1 MSDQNILSV
10 FVDESGNFGDPDDS
24 ARFCIVT
31 LVFHNQSAEI
41 TRFIKELNQANY
53 DLGIDP
59 ETFQFHMGPLIRQED
74 EYAAIDR
81 PMRGRI
87 LDRMMTFVRKVEFSY
102 HCITVDTKYIDTPQ
116 QIFDRLKL
124 QLTEFIQ
131 NNKNLFEKLEKVK
144 VYYDAGQKAVS
155 KLLIESFTE
164 NTPCILEFAQGARQ
178 GMYKL
183 LQVADLI
190 CTIRLIEARLADGGT
205 LTRSENRFFG
215 GVRDFQRNILKR
227 IKRKEI

>member
-1 MSDQNILSV
+1 MNQETLAILMILRV
-10 FVDESGNFGDPDDS
+10 IV
-24 ARFCIVT
+24 CIVT

-41 TRFIKELNQANY
+41 TRFITELNQANY

-87 LDRMMTFVRKVEFSY
+87 LDHMMTFVRKVEFSY
-102 HCITVDTKYIDTPQ
+102 HCITVDTRHIDTPQ

-124 QLTEFIQ
+124 QLTEFIH
-131 NNKNLFEKLEKVK
+131 NNKNLFDKLEKVK
-144 VYYDAGQKAVS
+144 IYYDAEQKAVS

-164 NTPCILEFAQGARQ
+164 NTPCIL
-178 GMYKL
+178 
-183 LQVADLI
+183 
-190 CTIRLIEARLADGGT
+190 
-205 LTRSENRFFG
+205 
-215 GVRDFQRNILKR
+215 
-227 IKRKEI
+227 

>member
-1 MSDQNILSV
+1 M
-10 FVDESGNFGDPDDS
+10 
-24 ARFCIVT
+24 
-31 LVFHNQSAEI
+31 
-41 TRFIKELNQANY
+41 
-53 DLGIDP
+53 
-59 ETFQFHMGPLIRQED
+59 
-74 EYAAIDR
+74 
-81 PMRGRI
+81 
-87 LDRMMTFVRKVEFSY
+87 
-102 HCITVDTKYIDTPQ
+102 
-116 QIFDRLKL
+116 
-124 QLTEFIQ
+124 
-131 NNKNLFEKLEKVK
+131 
-144 VYYDAGQKAVS
+144 S
-155 KLLIESFTE
+155 KLLIESFAE

>member
-24 ARFCIVT
+24 ARYCIVT

-74 EYAAIDR
+74 EYAAMSR

-87 LDRMMTFVRKVEFSY
+87 LDRMMTFVRKVEFCNWEPGIRNSKPSLHTAISPKTAAYPLKIFIAANRVLFSY
-102 HCITVDTKYIDTPQ
+102 FQ
-116 QIFDRLKL
+116 
-124 QLTEFIQ
+124 FI
-131 NNKNLFEKLEKVK
+131 
-144 VYYDAGQKAVS
+144 S
-155 KLLIESFTE
+155 
-164 NTPCILEFAQGARQ
+164 P
-178 GMYKL
+178 
-183 LQVADLI
+183 
-190 CTIRLIEARLADGGT
+190 
-205 LTRSENRFFG
+205 
-215 GVRDFQRNILKR
+215 
-227 IKRKEI
+227 

>member
-24 ARFCIVT
+24 ARYCIVT

-74 EYAAIDR
+74 EYTAMSR

-102 HCITVDTKYIDTPQ
+102 HCITVC
-116 QIFDRLKL
+116 
-124 QLTEFIQ
+124 
-131 NNKNLFEKLEKVK
+131 V
-144 VYYDAGQKAVS
+144 V
-155 KLLIESFTE
+155 
-164 NTPCILEFAQGARQ
+164 
-178 GMYKL
+178 
-183 LQVADLI
+183 
-190 CTIRLIEARLADGGT
+190 
-205 LTRSENRFFG
+205 
-215 GVRDFQRNILKR
+215 
-227 IKRKEI
+227 

>member
-1 MSDQNILSV
+1 MAIKLESSGRGGIVFALSDGIK
-10 FVDESGNFGDPDDS
+10 P
-24 ARFCIVT
+24 VT
-31 LVFHNQSAEI
+31 F
-41 TRFIKELNQANY
+41 F
-53 DLGIDP
+53 
-59 ETFQFHMGPLIRQED
+59 
-74 EYAAIDR
+74 
-81 PMRGRI
+81 
-87 LDRMMTFVRKVEFSY
+87 
-102 HCITVDTKYIDTPQ
+102 
-116 QIFDRLKL
+116 
-124 QLTEFIQ
+124 
-131 NNKNLFEKLEKVK
+131 EKVK

-164 NTPCILEFAQGARQ
+164 NTPCVLEFAQGARQ

-190 CTIRLIEARLADGGT
+190 CTIRLIETRLADGGT